1 MNNQLEIYSII
12 LQCTF
17 CIMGQQ
23 PNYSSELN
31 LIKVGEVIA

>member
-1 MNNQLEIYSII
+1 MYII

-31 LIKVGEVIA
+31 LIKIGVVIASILWTG